1 MLSGFLFLCLC
12 TAVGFVFLREM
23 LPSLWDDGLNV
34 HRLLRRRRCRESE
47 TGMED
52 RGAESGL
59 SKYEGETVRRWM
71 VLLPASWISGTLCV
85 TWFVYL
91 AAYALRRTTAP
102 LLWANVLA
110 FLFFGTFLS
119 VWLLRRRRLFSG
131 AHGWSVGDILGEL
144 TASKLEMG
152 VLLVAALGM
161 GYLDFRTCFESRG
174 DLALGVS
181 AFSDLVTHVSMIRS
195 FSLGA
200 NFPTEYV
207 YFADGTVRYHF
218 LFQFL
223 TGNLEYL
230 GMPLALALNLTSI
243 LAFVA
248 MIALL
253 FSLTVALCGDRIAAL
268 LACVLAFF
276 RSSWAFFSFAGEA
289 TSFSDLW
296 HRILRVSEH
305 IGKTPYEHWGLWNQN
320 VFVNQ
325 RHFPFAVAL
334 LLFVLLCMLPPF
346 AAMMDRL
353 RRGRFSERVGELL
366 LARDA
371 WIPGDL
377 RRGCAL
383 GVLLGVS
390 AFWNGAVFIAALLV
404 LFVFALFSKHRLEY
418 LLLAALALTLA
429 KLQGAFFLG
438 DVPAVAPKFFLG
450 FVAPVKTNYGVFR
463 YYLELFGVLPFAVL
477 ASLSLPLSGVAVF
490 LAAAGAPFLFAN
502 FVQLT
507 PDIVVNHKYIQIAVF
522 LANIPVAFL
531 LATLFRERA
540 TRLLGVLLLAV
551 LTVTGV
557 VDLRAVHNIND
568 PARAVRIREQDPVKL
583 WALEHIGPNELV
595 LTKNY
600 YMHPLLAA
608 GRKLYNGWQYY
619 AWSAGYP
626 TASRDRIV
634 RKIFEGTDPEA
645 VKRLLAENRIGYV
658 LVDGETRREFKVNEV
673 LLNRVLERVFS
684 HPPSGTAI
692 YRVPKNEDCDVLQE
706 KESAE

>member
-34 HRLLRRRRCRESE
+34 HRLLRKCRENA

-59 SKYEGETVRRWM
+59 SEDGGKAVRRWM

-91 AAYALRRTTAP
+91 AAYALRRTAAP

-110 FLFFGTFLS
+110 FLFFGIVLS

-131 AHGWSVGDILGEL
+131 AHGWSAGDILGVL
-144 TASKLEMG
+144 SASKLEMS

-161 GYLDFRTCFESRG
+161 GYLDFRTCFASRG

-276 RSSWAFFSFAGEA
+276 RSSWAFFTFAGEA

-325 RHFPFAVAL
+325 RHFPFTVAL

-353 RRGRFSERVGELL
+353 LRGRFS
-366 LARDA
+366 
-371 WIPGDL
+371 PP
-377 RRGCAL
+377 C
-383 GVLLGVS
+383 
-390 AFWNGAVFIAALLV
+390 
-404 LFVFALFSKHRLEY
+404 
-418 LLLAALALTLA
+418 
-429 KLQGAFFLG
+429 
-438 DVPAVAPKFFLG
+438 
-450 FVAPVKTNYGVFR
+450 
-463 YYLELFGVLPFAVL
+463 LPQ
-477 ASLSLPLSGVAVF
+477 P
-490 LAAAGAPFLFAN
+490 
-502 FVQLT
+502 
-507 PDIVVNHKYIQIAVF
+507 
-522 LANIPVAFL
+522 
-531 LATLFRERA
+531 
-540 TRLLGVLLLAV
+540 
-551 LTVTGV
+551 
-557 VDLRAVHNIND
+557 
-568 PARAVRIREQDPVKL
+568 
-583 WALEHIGPNELV
+583 
-595 LTKNY
+595 
-600 YMHPLLAA
+600 
-608 GRKLYNGWQYY
+608 
-619 AWSAGYP
+619 
-626 TASRDRIV
+626 
-634 RKIFEGTDPEA
+634 
-645 VKRLLAENRIGYV
+645 
-658 LVDGETRREFKVNEV
+658 
-673 LLNRVLERVFS
+673 
-684 HPPSGTAI
+684 
-692 YRVPKNEDCDVLQE
+692 
-706 KESAE
+706 